1 MRERDKKINKQKK
14 TVYQFN
20 ATRGTIVRVWAN
32 LKTQNNH
39 SHTHTQRRRRSRS
52 SGTCFGGANLTTTW
66 THTQNMCAGQQ
77 CVRQY
82 VLARKQKANIKSTT
96 KRIHTN
102 KAKKRDKITANN
114 KSHKQQ
120 TFILCMTNNRPEGI
134 RGACTEREDKAVDVC
149 QLSARNTK

>member
-1 MRERDKKINKQKK
+1 MFWWSESHHHLDAYAKH
-14 TVYQFN
+14 
-20 ATRGTIVRVWAN
+20 VR
-32 LKTQNNH
+32 
-39 SHTHTQRRRRSRS
+39 
-52 SGTCFGGANLTTTW
+52 
-66 THTQNMCAGQQ
+66 GQQ

-96 KRIHTN
+96 KRIHTS
-102 KAKKRDKITANN
+102 KAKKRHKITANN

-149 QLSARNTK
+149 QLSARNTKQRKAETSVASGGGYSFLIDFF